1 MSDWI
6 SYDRWAECIQMER
19 PGFVF
24 EVKNAEGQSLFT
36 TCTVPLQLPFD
47 WKTPPLYFRL
57 VSAPP
62 ERRSGPT
69 PQPPKQR

>member
-6 SYDRWAECIQMER
+6 SYDRWPECSRLER

-36 TCTVPLQLPFD
+36 ACTVPLQLPFD
-47 WKTPPLYFRL
+47 WKSPPLHFRL
-57 VSAPP
+57 VAAPP
-62 ERRSGPT
+62 ERRSSPIPSPET
-69 PQPPKQR
+69 RR